1 MSAGS
6 ICLSEDFE
14 CLCAQMHRKMDERD
28 SVKFDFERSKLIC
41 SEAPSRLALLRIEID
56 ALEIK
61 IKQEM
66 IMMKIRNPEFWR

>member
-1 MSAGS
+1 
-6 ICLSEDFE
+6 
-14 CLCAQMHRKMDERD
+14 MDERD